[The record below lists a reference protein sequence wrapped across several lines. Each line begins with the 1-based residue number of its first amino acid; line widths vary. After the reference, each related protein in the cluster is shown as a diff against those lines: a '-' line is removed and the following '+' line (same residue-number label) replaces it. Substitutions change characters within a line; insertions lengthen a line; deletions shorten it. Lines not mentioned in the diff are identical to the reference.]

1 MDLVVVNAL
10 IREEVQEP
18 NSKTQERTDMEYST
32 TIGVDVSDRTSKIC
46 VMTKLPGGERR
57 EVVETTCATT
67 KAGFEEAFS
76 KFDRSWPVIFETGTH
91 CRWMDRCFRNLGFKT
106 IVANPGKIPSITKS
120 NKKNDRNDA
129 RELARLAIA
138 DPEMLHPV
146 FLRDE
151 IFQKMLRYHHARN
164 MLVSQRTQTI
174 NQIRGFAKS
183 VGYRIERSSTETFHK
198 LNKAEW
204 PKELEEVAWPLMD
217 SLETINLKIKAYDK
231 MIEKLAEEPE
241 FKDMVERARVL
252 YGIGIIG
259 STVLIATIGGRP
271 GRFERSRDVGAYLGM
286 IPKQDQSG
294 EVDKQLHITHAG
306 SDICRTALVEC
317 AGVAMMSNAPDTDI
331 KLKGLRIALRGG
343 KIAKKKAKV
352 AVARTL
358 AVTVIAL
365 LKDMSKEYVPLSE
378 AGRKGFE
385 RYRAELEYLTMQ
397 NAAKKEKA
405 EKKAKAA

>member
-1 MDLVVVNAL
+1 
-10 IREEVQEP
+10 
-18 NSKTQERTDMEYST
+18 MEYNT
-32 TIGVDVSDRTSKIC
+32 TIGVDVSDKTSKIC
-46 VMTKLPGGERR
+46 VMAKLPGGERR
-57 EVVETTCATT
+57 VVVETTCATT

-91 CRWMDRCFRNLGFKT
+91 CRWMDKCFRGLGFKD
-106 IVANPGKIPSITKS
+106 IIANPGKIPSITKS

-164 MLVSQRTQTI
+164 MLVSQRTQTV
-174 NQIRGFAKS
+174 NQVRGFGKS
-183 VGYRIERSSTETFHK
+183 VGYRIEHSSTETFHK

-217 SLETINLKIKAYDK
+217 SLETINLKIRAYDK

-271 GRFERSRDVGAYLGM
+271 DRFEHSRDVGAYLGM

-331 KLKGLRIALRGG
+331 KLKGLRIAMRGG
-343 KIAKKKAKV
+343 KIAKRKAKV
-352 AVARTL
+352 AVARTM
-358 AVTVIAL
+358 AVTIVAL
-365 LKDMSKEYVPLSE
+365 LKDMTKEYVPLSE
-378 AGRKGFE
+378 AGKKGFE

-405 EKKAKAA
+405 EKKTKAA